1 MVQIMQGL
9 LGQAIKADSFPLSRT
24 EDILA
29 SLAGG
34 QSFSKLDLAHAYQ
47 QLSLDEASK
56 QLVTVITHR
65 RLYQFHCLLFRISSV
80 PLISMGH

>member
-9 LGQAIKADSFPLSRT
+9 LGQAIKADSIPLSRT

-47 QLSLDEASK
+47 QLPLDEAS
-56 QLVTVITHR
+56 
-65 RLYQFHCLLFRISSV
+65 
-80 PLISMGH
+80 